1 MEPVAKETTARRS
14 ARARAQYDRAYAD
27 LIESIKADLADGVQV
42 KDVAEAVRWSR
53 QYVTDVRDG
62 KAGDAPP
69 RMRTTD
75 RRTSGAVKAE

>member
-1 MEPVAKETTARRS
+1 MGPVAKETAVRRS
-14 ARARAQYDRAYAD
+14 ARARAQYDKAYGD
-27 LIESIKADLADGVQV
+27 LIEAIRADLHDGAQV

-53 QYVTDVRDG
+53 QYVTDVRDE

-75 RRTSGAVKAE
+75 RRTSDAAE